1 MHLNNVKNKIDL
13 TNSSW
18 DKQTFLDD
26 VRSTKQLIIDL
37 MTAIPAE
44 AESGVIN
51 LCDVGDTLRFLN
63 FQYHIITIPYISQME
78 LLKLSG
84 AD

>member
-1 MHLNNVKNKIDL
+1 MANKIDL

-26 VRSTKQLIIDL
+26 VLSTKQLIIDL

-63 FQYHIITIPYISQME
+63 
-78 LLKLSG
+78 LLEEESKNS
-84 AD
+84 

>member
-1 MHLNNVKNKIDL
+1 MANKINL

-37 MTAIPAE
+37 MTVIPAE

-63 FQYHIITIPYISQME
+63 
-78 LLKLSG
+78 LLEEESKNS
-84 AD
+84 